1 MPVFEREH
9 SITLN
14 GQPLRYRARAGWHE
28 IREPKQGK
36 DGEHEGEQVRA
47 KLFAMSYTRLDVD
60 GAPRPLLFVVN
71 GGPGSSSVWL
81 HLGLAG
87 PQRVAVDDFGRT
99 GGPPYGLEANDAC
112 LLAEADLVFI
122 DPIGTGLSTMHEGQ
136 KTTEF
141 HSYQRDL
148 DSLAEFIRAYLT
160 REDRWG
166 SPKYLMG
173 ESYGSTRGAAL
184 ARQLQE
190 QHQIFLNG
198 VVLISLALDFQ
209 LFSFDPVNDLPY
221 TLYLPTYAATAW
233 FHQRLSPALQALPL
247 RTLLDEVEAFVLGPY
262 ASALLQGDR
271 LPAGLFDS
279 IAQQVAAYTGLGVDH
294 VKRSRL
300 RVRDERFFK
309 ALLRDQGLTTA
320 RLDSRF
326 VGLDADDAGETAED
340 DASYTAMAGAF
351 KAGIQQVLA
360 QQFGWSGEAPYH
372 LLAPLYKTWRFN
384 DHENKYLSTGPLLRD
399 ALHRDPH
406 LRVYVASGYYDLATP
421 HAAGDHSLAHLG
433 LRPGVRERLQVRYF
447 EAGHMMYLHAPSR
460 QQMIEDLRR
469 FLAPVEA
476 SL

>member
-1 MPVFEREH
+1 MLSPLDRRTAETLPYDRLADELAAVLQDPTVQVPERLVMPLPGNASLFVMPA
-9 SITLN
+9 SD
-14 GQPLRYRARAGWHE
+14 ARVAM
-28 IREPKQGK
+28 GK
-36 DGEHEGEQVRA
+36 LISFTPANSG
-47 KLFAMSYTRLDVD
+47 T
-60 GAPRPLLFVVN
+60 PRPTIQGDV
-71 GGPGSSSVWL
+71 
-81 HLGLAG
+81 
-87 PQRVAVDDFGRT
+87 
-99 GGPPYGLEANDAC
+99 
-112 LLAEADLVFI
+112 LVF
-122 DPIGTGLSTMHEGQ
+122 DVATG
-136 KTTEF
+136 
-141 HSYQRDL
+141 
-148 DSLAEFIRAYLT
+148 
-160 REDRWG
+160 
-166 SPKYLMG
+166 
-173 ESYGSTRGAAL
+173 
-184 ARQLQE
+184 AR
-190 QHQIFLNG
+190 
-198 VVLISLALDFQ
+198 V
-209 LFSFDPVNDLPY
+209 
-221 TLYLPTYAATAW
+221 
-233 FHQRLSPALQALPL
+233 
-247 RTLLDEVEAFVLGPY
+247 TLLDGPTVTARRTAALSLLAARHLAACPQGPALIVGAGVQGRAHLEAFAQGPY

-279 IAQQVAAYTGLGVDH
+279 IAHQVAAYTGLGVDL